1 MFPSG
6 LDPVRFL
13 QLSRGGD
20 RRTGGSRRRRKRR
33 RKVAGQQSRHKVQE
47 VNKVPRAEFLL
58 PGMNNK
64 TRTSHRSDRLQNQ
77 IYQIDRIRNIKMFY
91 RDKDFTLT
99 IYQFCYLISIMT
111 LDLIH
116 TSQT

>member
-1 MFPSG
+1 MFPEG

-20 RRTGGSRRRRKRR
+20 RRTGGSRRRRKKRR
-33 RKVAGQQSRHKVQE
+33 RVAGQQSRHKEVLE

-77 IYQIDRIRNIKMFY
+77 IYQIDKTKTRKVQMFF
-91 RDKDFTLT
+91 R
-99 IYQFCYLISIMT
+99 
-111 LDLIH
+111 
-116 TSQT
+116 

>member
-1 MFPSG
+1 MFPEG

-20 RRTGGSRRRRKRR
+20 RRTGGTRRRRKKRR
-33 RKVAGQQSRHKVQE
+33 RVAGQQSRHKEVLE

-77 IYQIDRIRNIKMFY
+77 IYQIDKTKTRKVQMFF
-91 RDKDFTLT
+91 R
-99 IYQFCYLISIMT
+99 
-111 LDLIH
+111 
-116 TSQT
+116 

>member
-1 MFPSG
+1 MFSEG

-33 RKVAGQQSRHKVQE
+33 RKVAGQQSRHKVLQE

-77 IYQIDRIRNIKMFY
+77 IYQIDRIRKVKMLY
-91 RDKDFTLT
+91 RDKDFKMT
-99 IYQFCYLISIMT
+99 IYQFCHLISIM
-111 LDLIH
+111 
-116 TSQT
+116 

>member
-20 RRTGGSRRRRKRR
+20 RRTKGSRRRRKRR
-33 RKVAGQQSRHKVQE
+33 RKVAGQQSRHKEVLE

-64 TRTSHRSDRLQNQ
+64 TRASHRSDRLQNQ
-77 IYQIDRIRNIKMFY
+77 IYQIAVRYEN
-91 RDKDFTLT
+91 
-99 IYQFCYLISIMT
+99 
-111 LDLIH
+111 
-116 TSQT
+116 

>member
-1 MFPSG
+1 MFPSD

-33 RKVAGQQSRHKVQE
+33 RKVAGQQSRHKEVLE

-77 IYQIDRIRNIKMFY
+77 IYQIDRTRKVKCFMGTKILK
-91 RDKDFTLT
+91 
-99 IYQFCYLISIMT
+99 
-111 LDLIH
+111 
-116 TSQT
+116 

>member
-1 MFPSG
+1 MFSEG

-64 TRTSHRSDRLQNQ
+64 TRTSHRSDRLQNK
-77 IYQIDRIRNIKMFY
+77 IYQIDRTRKVKCFMGTKILK
-91 RDKDFTLT
+91 
-99 IYQFCYLISIMT
+99 
-111 LDLIH
+111 
-116 TSQT
+116 